1 MSRRVL
7 LISSSRLHGQ
17 GYMAYCSRELA
28 EFWGGQRDLLFIPFA
43 VQDQAGYADRVR
55 AGLAPQGFSLTSIHE
70 TADYAQAVKQARGIF
85 IGGGNTFLL
94 TKLLHES
101 GLIPLIRA
109 RVLSGELAYMGSSAG
124 SNVACP
130 TMKTTND
137 MPIVQPPS
145 FDALGLVPFQINAH
159 YLDPDPNSLHM
170 GETREERIRE
180 FHGLNSAPVVGL
192 REGGLLQIEGDQA
205 TLKGS
210 MGVRLFQQGQTPQE
224 FAPGADLSFLLR
236 I

>member
-17 GYMAYCSRELA
+17 GYMAYCSQELA
-28 EFWGGQRDLLFIPFA
+28 EFWGGQRELLFVPFA
-43 VQDQAGYADRVR
+43 MQNQALYAERVQAGL
-55 AGLAPQGFSLTSIHE
+55 GPMGFRLTSLHE
-70 TADYAQAVKQARGIF
+70 TADYAQAVKQAKGIF

-94 TKLLHES
+94 TKLLHET

-145 FDALGLVPFQINAH
+145 FDTIGLVPFQINAH
-159 YLDPDPNSLHM
+159 YLDPDPDSLHM
-170 GETREERIRE
+170 GETRELRIRE
-180 FHGLNSAPVVGL
+180 FHEFNRTPVVGL
-192 REGGLLQIEGDQA
+192 REGGLIHIEGDRA
-205 TLKGS
+205 TLRGKMS
-210 MGVRLFQQGQTPQE
+210 ARLFQPGQDPQE